1 MPKVDI
7 LVPAYNAERFL
18 AAALDSV
25 LTQTFSDWRIVL
37 VDDGSQDGTAAI
49 AQAYAARLGPRMLYL
64 HQENRGLPASR
75 NTAIRHSDAE
85 LLALLDA
92 DDLWLPNRLAE
103 SVKVFD
109 HSRRVGL
116 SYGFIDRIDQ
126 HGTILETFTNRSRRP
141 EGRIAPYIYMRTM
154 HLPCPTVTF
163 RRQAVEQ
170 AGLFDESMR
179 ATEDRDLWLRIALHF
194 DAAIVPVVIAQYR
207 TSPQAMTTDPHRMF
221 AAQKRF
227 VDKHFGAPGCGRWAR
242 RVALSRIYRQRGE
255 ALAERG
261 EISQARNSAL
271 HALALYPLD
280 RQNLSAAASLLRRSL

>member
-25 LTQTFSDWRIVL
+25 LTQTFSDWRIIL

-64 HQENRGLPASR
+64 HQENRGLPAAR

-92 DDLWLPNRLAE
+92 ADVWLP
-103 SVKVFD
+103 S
-109 HSRRVGL
+109 
-116 SYGFIDRIDQ
+116 
-126 HGTILETFTNRSRRP
+126 
-141 EGRIAPYIYMRTM
+141 
-154 HLPCPTVTF
+154 PTVTF